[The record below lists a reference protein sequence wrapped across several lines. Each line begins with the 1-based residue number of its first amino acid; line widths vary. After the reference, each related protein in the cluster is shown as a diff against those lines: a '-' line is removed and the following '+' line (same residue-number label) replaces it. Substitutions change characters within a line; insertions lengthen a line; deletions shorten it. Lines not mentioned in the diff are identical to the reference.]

1 MLIGVST
8 MAVFAN
14 TIKGFMPGRI
24 DRQTVTQEPG
34 TFGTYREKESK
45 CKVLNKYG
53 EPYMDTGFSRVMDD
67 RPFDIEKASEMPI
80 RPNIQLTDEQKM
92 EGMLNPDI
100 DDREFLKIK
109 TGPKLTRLAKINLP
123 QR

>member
-24 DRQTVTQEPG
+24 NRQTVTQEPG
-34 TFGTYREKESK
+34 TFGTYNESES
-45 CKVLNKYG
+45 KVLNKKTG
-53 EPYMDTGFSRVMDD
+53 EPRMNTSFIKSFDD

-80 RPNIQLTDEQKM
+80 RPNIQLTDEQEM
-92 EGMLNPDI
+92 EGILNPGV
-100 DDREFLKIK
+100 DDRDVLNIK
-109 TGPKLTRLAKINLP
+109 TGPKSSRSAQINLP

>member
-24 DRQTVTQEPG
+24 NRQTVTQEPG
-34 TFGTYREKESK
+34 TFGTYKETES
-45 CKVLNKYG
+45 KVLNKKTG
-53 EPYMDTGFSRVMDD
+53 EPRMNTSFVKSFDD

-100 DDREFLKIK
+100 DDRSFVKVK
-109 TGPKLTRLAKINLP
+109 TGPKLTKFAQINLP